1 MEAAAARDR
10 ERFGA
15 LTTTDIHQAE
25 SRHAASTAERI
36 AAEGALEIAEAD
48 YARAIGG
55 FRAVWTRPRCPT
67 LPATLRPR

>member
-10 ERFGA
+10 ERFGD

-25 SRHAASTAERI
+25 SRHAASMAERI

-55 FRAVWTRPRCPT
+55 ASRWTRPRCPT
-67 LPATLRPR
+67 GSLPPWTRR